1 MSVVSLDSFDL
12 LWRCLMRSTVIS
24 GLLVAFGLLTVSGP
38 LFAHHGSAVYDM
50 ENLTAVKG
58 TVTEFQFSN
67 PHAQILFDVKDEKG
81 NVEKWVGETNSATA
95 LYRLGWKKDT
105 LKPGDAITAVGW
117 RSKNGTATM
126 HLHKLMLAGQELP
139 MER

>member
-1 MSVVSLDSFDL
+1 VRHAVISVLLLGVSL
-12 LWRCLMRSTVIS
+12 
-24 GLLVAFGLLTVSGP
+24 LTSLEP
-38 LFAHHGSAVYDM
+38 LSAHHGSAVYDM
-50 ENLTAVKG
+50 ENMTTVKG

-105 LKPGDAITAVGW
+105 LKSGDQVTVVGW
-117 RSKNGTATM
+117 RSKNGSATM

>member
-1 MSVVSLDSFDL
+1 MRHAVISVLLLGVSL
-12 LWRCLMRSTVIS
+12 
-24 GLLVAFGLLTVSGP
+24 LTLSEP
-38 LFAHHGSAVYDM
+38 LSAHHGSAVYDM
-50 ENLTAVKG
+50 ENMTTVKG

-67 PHAQILFDVKDEKG
+67 PHAQILFDVKDDKG

-105 LKPGDAITAVGW
+105 LKPGDQVTVVGW

-126 HLHKLMLAGQELP
+126 HLHKLMLAGRELP

>member
-1 MSVVSLDSFDL
+1 
-12 LWRCLMRSTVIS
+12 MRHTVIS
-24 GLLVAFGLLTVSGP
+24 VLLLGVSLLTLLDP
-38 LFAHHGSAVYDM
+38 LSAHHGSAVYDM
-50 ENLTAVKG
+50 ENMTTVRG

-105 LKPGDAITAVGW
+105 LKPGDQVTVVGW

>member
-1 MSVVSLDSFDL
+1 MRHAVISVLLLGVSL
-12 LWRCLMRSTVIS
+12 
-24 GLLVAFGLLTVSGP
+24 LTLSEP
-38 LFAHHGSAVYDM
+38 LSAHHGSAVYDM
-50 ENLTAVKG
+50 ENMTTVKG

-67 PHAQILFDVKDEKG
+67 PHAQILFDVKEDKG

-105 LKPGDAITAVGW
+105 LKPGDQVTVVGW

-126 HLHKLMLAGQELP
+126 HLHKLMLAGHELP

>member
-1 MSVVSLDSFDL
+1 MSH
-12 LWRCLMRSTVIS
+12 TVIS
-24 GLLVAFGLLTVSGP
+24 LLLLGVSLLALSEP
-38 LFAHHGSAVYDM
+38 LSAHHGSAVYDM
-50 ENLTAVKG
+50 ENMTTLKG

-81 NVEKWVGETNSATA
+81 KVEKWVGETNSATA

-105 LKPGDAITAVGW
+105 LKPGDQVTVVGW

-126 HLHKLMLAGQELP
+126 HLHKLMLAGQEVP

>member
-1 MSVVSLDSFDL
+1 
-12 LWRCLMRSTVIS
+12 MRHTVIS
-24 GLLVAFGLLTVSGP
+24 VLLLGVSLLTLSEP
-38 LFAHHGSAVYDM
+38 LSAHHGSAVYDM
-50 ENLTAVKG
+50 ENMTTVKG

-67 PHAQILFDVKDEKG
+67 PHAQILFDVKNEKG
-81 NVEKWVGETNSATA
+81 NVENWVGETNSATA

-105 LKPGDAITAVGW
+105 LKPGDQVTVVGW

-126 HLHKLMLAGQELP
+126 HLHKLTLAGKELS

>member
-1 MSVVSLDSFDL
+1 
-12 LWRCLMRSTVIS
+12 MRHTVIS
-24 GLLVAFGLLTVSGP
+24 VLLLGVSLLALSEP
-38 LFAHHGSAVYDM
+38 LPAHHGSAVYDM
-50 ENLTAVKG
+50 ENMTTVKG

-67 PHAQILFDVKDEKG
+67 PHAQILFDVKDDKG

-105 LKPGDAITAVGW
+105 LKPGDQVTVVGW

>member
-1 MSVVSLDSFDL
+1 VRHAVISVLLLGVSL
-12 LWRCLMRSTVIS
+12 
-24 GLLVAFGLLTVSGP
+24 LTSLEP
-38 LFAHHGSAVYDM
+38 LSAHHGSAVYDM
-50 ENLTAVKG
+50 ENMTTVKG

-105 LKPGDAITAVGW
+105 LKSGDQVTVVGW
-117 RSKNGTATM
+117 RSKNGSATM
-126 HLHKLMLAGQELP
+126 HLHKLVLAGQELP

>member
-1 MSVVSLDSFDL
+1 MRHAVISVLLLGVSL
-12 LWRCLMRSTVIS
+12 
-24 GLLVAFGLLTVSGP
+24 LTSLEP
-38 LFAHHGSAVYDM
+38 LSAHHGSAVYDM
-50 ENLTAVKG
+50 ENMTTVKG

-67 PHAQILFDVKDEKG
+67 PHAQILFDVKDGKG

-105 LKPGDAITAVGW
+105 LKPGDQVTVVGW

>member
-1 MSVVSLDSFDL
+1 VRHAVISVLLLGVSL
-12 LWRCLMRSTVIS
+12 
-24 GLLVAFGLLTVSGP
+24 LTSLEP
-38 LFAHHGSAVYDM
+38 LSAHHGSAVYDM
-50 ENLTAVKG
+50 ENMTTVKG

-95 LYRLGWKKDT
+95 LYRLGWKKYT
-105 LKPGDAITAVGW
+105 LKPGDQVTVVGW
-117 RSKNGTATM
+117 RSKNGSATM
-126 HLHKLMLAGQELP
+126 HLHKLVLAGQELP

>member
-1 MSVVSLDSFDL
+1 V
-12 LWRCLMRSTVIS
+12 RHTVIS
-24 GLLVAFGLLTVSGP
+24 VSLLGVSLLTLLEP
-38 LFAHHGSAVYDM
+38 LPAHHGSAVYDM
-50 ENLTAVKG
+50 ENMTTVKG

-67 PHAQILFDVKDEKG
+67 PHAQILFEVKDENG

-105 LKPGDAITAVGW
+105 LKPGDQVTVVGW